1 MPNPV
6 KDHVLCTENQARF
19 RKYKT
24 RVYKAGQGADL
35 SGMNLEVGDTL
46 PDDSTY
52 DIISARIVHDKDG
65 SQIAVVQGYVEVAP
79 SDFASSPG
87 IFREIH
93 PRIIQRTGPYHYK
106 CKRRFSCLEGQDGH
120 LEQGL
125 YNSVMPGF
133 AGKYAPICEEVQRI
147 TGYEP
152 NRVLVVAEYETQR
165 TPGEATVRLIKSNN
179 WGKIYKDIN
188 GETIEGPDPD
198 DNQYLHRYEVVAG
211 SNVIPSGQCGIILST
226 AYDKFNLSDVM
237 SRVGCVNDGR
247 LFNLRAGSLLL
258 LGSPDTHWW
267 PKGKLWYIDYQFAY
281 SGAYKLWN
289 DFLKVRKFVDAVREF
304 PIVDVGGAI
313 DTKADPRYMTTKLPQ
328 EWKYDSTKTKAS
340 EMWTLLRES
349 PIEDRESFYEADFSE
364 LDGWVAW

>member
-6 KDHVLCTENQARF
+6 KNHVLWGESQSRF

-52 DIISARIVHDKDG
+52 DIILARIVHDKDG
-65 SQIAVVQGYVEVAP
+65 SRIAVVQGYTDIVP

-93 PRIIQRTGPYHYK
+93 PRIIQWTGEYSHR
-106 CKRRFSCLEGQDGH
+106 CKRRFSCAEGQDGL
-120 LEQGL
+120 LEYSLQD
-125 YNSVMPGF
+125 SVMPGF
-133 AGKYAPICEEVQRI
+133 SGKYAPICEGVQRI
-147 TGYEP
+147 TGLEVG
-152 NRVLVVAEYETQR
+152 RVLVVAEYETQR
-165 TPGEATVRLIKSNN
+165 VPGEATVRLAIRPK
-179 WGKIYKDIN
+179 WDKIYKDIN

-211 SNVIPSGQCGIILST
+211 SNVIPTGQCTIILST
-226 AYDKFNLSDVM
+226 AYDTFHPNDVM
-237 SRVGCVNDGR
+237 GRVGSVNAGR

-281 SGAYKLWN
+281 SGPYKEWN

-304 PIVDVGGAI
+304 PIVDAGGNI
-313 DTKADPRYMTTKLPQ
+313 DTVADPRYMTVKLPH
-328 EWKYDSTKTKAS
+328 EWQYDPNATTAGTK
-340 EMWTLLRES
+340 WTFLRES
-349 PIEDRESFYEADFSE
+349 PIEDRESFFEADFGE
-364 LDGWVAW
+364 LDGWVVW